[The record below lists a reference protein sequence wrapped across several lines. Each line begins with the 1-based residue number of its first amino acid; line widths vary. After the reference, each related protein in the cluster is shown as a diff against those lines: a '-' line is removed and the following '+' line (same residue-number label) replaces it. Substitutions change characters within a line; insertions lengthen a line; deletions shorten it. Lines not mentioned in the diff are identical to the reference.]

1 MDITVYTKPDCQ
13 QCNATCRALDKRG
26 LDYAVVDV
34 TEDADARDYVSGLG
48 YLQAPVVVAGDQ
60 HWSGF
65 RPDRVK
71 ALPEPRAAEPDNA
84 KKQVTI
90 GGMTIPAYERPDVAA
105 VEQWAGP
112 FIRSASKIGE
122 IPAVGSAEW
131 VALPSNDPRK
141 TGAVAMAAIQQVR
154 AVAGIEDRV
163 RLEVEQ
169 LQLQSQA
176 AQKQASLDVGDAIHE
191 LGITHGPSHH
201 ALQKIRYGADAET
214 VTRQQAEDHR
224 SPRLPRALTAANGP
238 LTAPKGSTPHL
249 DPTARPPT
257 PAPKTQPAQEQ
268 RRGMTR

>member
-13 QCNATCRALDKRG
+13 QCGATCRALDKRG

-34 TEDADARDYVSGLG
+34 TEDPAAREYVTGLG

-71 ALPEPRAAEPDNA
+71 ALPEPRRAEPESA

-112 FIRSASKIGE
+112 FIRSASKLGE
-122 IPAVGSAEW
+122 IPTVGSAEW

-141 TGAVAMAAIQQVR
+141 TGAVAMAAVQQAR
-154 AVAGIEDRV
+154 DVAGIEDRV
-163 RLEVEQ
+163 RFEVEQ

-176 AQKQASLDVGDAIHE
+176 AQKQASLDVGEAIRE
-191 LGITHGPSHH
+191 LGITHGPSHE
-201 ALQKIRYGADAET
+201 ALQKVRYGADAEA
-214 VTRQQAEDHR
+214 VTRQQAADHR
-224 SPRLPRALTAANGP
+224 SPRLPRAWTAANGP
-238 LTAPKGSTPHL
+238 LTAPKGSTASHE
-249 DPTARPPT
+249 PTARPPT
-257 PAPKTQPAQEQ
+257 PAPTPQPAQDQ
-268 RRGMTR
+268 RRGMSR